1 MVNWERVERIVQV
14 FTSFV
19 DADTADD
26 DYYAN
31 LTAAERVDVLLELIE
46 RYRDSLGE
54 AAERFERV
62 CTVTELPR
70 G

>member
-1 MVNWERVERIVQV
+1 MVNWDRVERIVQV

>member
-1 MVNWERVERIVQV
+1 VERIAQV

-46 RYRDSLGE
+46 QYRDSLGE

-62 CTVTELPR
+62 CTVTELSR